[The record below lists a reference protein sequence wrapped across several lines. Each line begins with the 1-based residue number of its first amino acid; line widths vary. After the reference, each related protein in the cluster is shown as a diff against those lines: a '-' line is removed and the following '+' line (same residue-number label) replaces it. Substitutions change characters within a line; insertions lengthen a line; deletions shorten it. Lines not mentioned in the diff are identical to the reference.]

1 MRQRSLPI
9 LLVEPDVPISGTGFP
24 RLVFNP
30 PGKENMIT
38 LYP

>member
-24 RLVFNP
+24 RLVSTRR
-30 PGKENMIT
+30 ERRIW
-38 LYP
+38 